1 MHIWED
7 DYFVEIIDPDNLA
20 PVPEGVF
27 GELVL
32 TTLRREGM
40 PIIRYRTRDITRI
53 IPGECLCGRVH
64 KRLDRIQG
72 RSDDMFIIKGVN
84 IFPLQV
90 EQVLMNIPEV
100 GNNYVII
107 LKREHNLDEMIVRV
121 EMTDKMFVEDMRHL
135 QRLQQKITRDLRG
148 ELQIT
153 PRLELVEPNS
163 LPRSEG
169 KAMRLIDER
178 HL

>member
-1 MHIWED
+1 MHLWED
-7 DYFVEIIDPDNLA
+7 FYIMEIINPDTGERL
-20 PVPEGVF
+20 PDGDE

-32 TTLRREGM
+32 THINREAM

-53 IPGECLCGRVH
+53 IPGECPCGRVH
-64 KRLDRIQG
+64 KRIDRIQG

-84 IFPLQV
+84 IFPMQV

-100 GNNYVII
+100 GNNYVIV
-107 LKREHNLDEMIVRV
+107 LQRQHNVDDMVVRV
-121 EMTDKMFVEDMRHL
+121 EMTDRAFVEDMRQL
-135 QRLQQKITRDLRG
+135 QRLKQKITHDLKS

-153 PRLELVEPNS
+153 PHVELVEPNA
-163 LPRSEG
+163 LPSSEG
-169 KAMRLIDER
+169 KAKRLIDQR

>member
-1 MHIWED
+1 M
-7 DYFVEIIDPDNLA
+7 
-20 PVPEGVF
+20 
-27 GELVL
+27 L
-32 TTLRREGM
+32 TSLKREGM

-53 IPGECLCGRVH
+53 IPGECPCGRVH

-107 LKREHNLDEMIVRV
+107 LEREHNVDDMIVRV
-121 EMTDKMFVEDMRHL
+121 EMTDKSFVEDMRHL
-135 QRLQQKITRDLRG
+135 QRLQQ
-148 ELQIT
+148 E
-153 PRLELVEPNS
+153 NH
-163 LPRSEG
+163 PRSQRR
-169 KAMRLIDER
+169 APDYPTR
-178 HL
+178 